1 MTTSEGTP
9 GSPGTPGATDGS
21 AGPGGPDPA
30 SGPGGDGPGAGGP
43 GGGESGA
50 GGPGGGESGAGE
62 PGGGEPR
69 GKAAELMAAV
79 RAVERGERS
88 AAEFFPAPE
97 PPRTPRRA
105 PAPGAARVGPRA
117 DAGDAV
123 VVPPEVPRVL
133 AAGGAPESL
142 APAVVEALGPQAAE
156 ELREDPWRLL
166 AVAGVAP
173 EQADAFAAALG
184 AEGGTGEPR
193 RAQALAGWL
202 LERAARSGHTVL
214 GAEALERGLARYG
227 VPDPGEAVREAVD
240 AGAVLVFEGVPQ
252 DAEAPVPLLLGL
264 ERWALA
270 EESLADGLQRLRGT
284 FAAPDADEARRWAAA
299 ADGVPSASA
308 AELVRAAADSG
319 LVVHTGGEAARAEA
333 AALVAAAR
341 AAGLRACAAAHTVD
355 GRQRLAAL
363 VAAAGEAL
371 APSAPRPP
379 APGTPGAAGAE
390 HAEAEPTGGAV
401 TVAGLLSGR
410 EGPARQEDGTLALD
424 VLAVLDAPLLDT
436 EAAAALVEAL
446 PDGARLVL
454 SGDPHLLGSAGAGQ
468 VLADVLA
475 AGVAPR
481 VVSRTPDPGP
491 LGELVSGVGAGELV
505 RVEAPGREVVIVPVR
520 EPAEAVHRT
529 VQLVADSVP
538 RALGIDA
545 ADTQVV
551 TPGHGGG
558 AGTRALN
565 SALKE
570 RLNPGPGRFG
580 GFDPGDRVVY
590 SVAPGRVTLGTV
602 AGADDR
608 GLRVTGADGSAWT
621 VAKERV
627 GTALRH
633 GWAVTAHQAAGLRWP
648 AVVAVL
654 PGDAAEALDRPWV
667 YTAFGRAERHLS
679 VVQGVEG
686 ALPRAVAERPGAP
699 RSTRLRTLLRPQPRP
714 GAEEAQRAETA
725 ASSSD
730 SPPPAP

>member
-1 MTTSEGTP
+1 
-9 GSPGTPGATDGS
+9 
-21 AGPGGPDPA
+21 
-30 SGPGGDGPGAGGP
+30 
-43 GGGESGA
+43 
-50 GGPGGGESGAGE
+50 
-62 PGGGEPR
+62 
-69 GKAAELMAAV
+69 MAAV

-97 PPRTPRRA
+97 PPRAPRRA

-214 GAEALERGLARYG
+214 GAETLERGLARYG

-240 AGAVLVFEGVPQ
+240 AGAVLVFEGEPQ

-319 LVVHTGGEAARAEA
+319 LVVHTGGEAARAEV

-341 AAGLRACAAAHTVD
+341 AAGLRACAAAHTAN

-371 APSAPRPP
+371 AAPAPGPP
-379 APGTPGAAGAE
+379 APGMPEVGGVEHAGAGGTE
-390 HAEAEPTGGAV
+390 HAGAGGVEHAGAGGTEAEPTGGAV

-410 EGPARQEDGTLALD
+410 EGPTRQEDGTLALD

-454 SGDPHLLGSAGAGQ
+454 SGDLHLLGSAGPGQ

-505 RVEAPGREVVIVPVR
+505 RVEAPDREVVIVPVR

-714 GAEEAQRAETA
+714 GAKEAQRAETA